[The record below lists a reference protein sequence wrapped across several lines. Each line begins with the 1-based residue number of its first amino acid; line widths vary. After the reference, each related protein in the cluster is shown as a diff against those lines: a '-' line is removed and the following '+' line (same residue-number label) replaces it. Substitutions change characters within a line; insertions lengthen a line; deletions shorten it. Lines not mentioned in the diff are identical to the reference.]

1 MAMDLE
7 ARVARL
13 EDIEAIRALKMR
25 YCDLCDRGYDAD
37 SLMPLFTEEAVW
49 DGGRFGR
56 YEGARRIRRFFE
68 ATGGIVRFAKHY
80 VTNSVVEV
88 EGDRASGRWY
98 LLQAAT
104 MPGEAGERAV
114 WGAARYD
121 ERYARTTEGWKFES
135 IVLDWDFWTPFDEG
149 WARTRAWQ
157 PERGS

>member
-1 MAMDLE
+1 MDLE

-49 DGGRFGR
+49 DGGMFGR

-98 LLQAAT
+98 LLQVAT
-104 MPGEAGERAV
+104 MPGEAGDRAV

-121 ERYARTTEGWKFES
+121 ERYVRTAEGWKFES

-149 WARTRAWQ
+149 WERTRSWQ